1 MRKKGRKEEYMEGRK
16 VMRKARKV
24 IRKVGYKE
32 ARKVIRKEGR
42 L

>member
-24 IRKVGYKE
+24 IRKV
-32 ARKVIRKEGR
+32 IRKRGR